1 MGISFNVSAEEG
13 LIPDWIKSTAGFWV
27 DGQIGDAEFLSALQ
41 YLVKEELLV
50 IPDETSSEI
59 VTISEQ
65 ELTTSKSK
73 TTEDTLDYGT
83 SYKFTYNI
91 GDKVENKQNVDFTY
105 EFYNGDTWIKGA
117 GLRILCYMSD
127 GDFREGGMGLFL
139 PLLPYENYKNSKTRI
154 YDVNTAVIEKC
165 EIIDET
171 ITPTNRIIVDSLDIQ
186 MATCESRCKDGRC
199 TGALMRG
206 LVTNNESQDIK
217 FTVNFR
223 GYDNEGNIVA
233 SRVPMSNSDYV
244 VKAGQVIPIGGE
256 AEIKS
261 SFRDKLKVTSCKIA
275 VFQTK

>member
-171 ITPTNRIIVDSLDIQ
+171 KVIVYITIEMLRGGVVTSL
-186 MATCESRCKDGRC
+186 T
-199 TGALMRG
+199 
-206 LVTNNESQDIK
+206 LVNY
-217 FTVNFR
+217 
-223 GYDNEGNIVA
+223 YD
-233 SRVPMSNSDYV
+233 
-244 VKAGQVIPIGGE
+244 
-256 AEIKS
+256 EIK
-261 SFRDKLKVTSCKIA
+261 TKITQNKQPIT
-275 VFQTK
+275 QTHTHTHKYISTNYYLHSLTHTA